1 MYENHEQESENKA
14 FSSQD
19 NGNETGQDLA
29 SCQQELASCQAAQ
42 QEWKEKYMRV
52 MADMA
57 NYNKRI
63 EKERALW
70 SQLARADLL
79 TPLLDVVDNFDRAAQ
94 TEELNPGIKMIHSAF
109 VEFLKNSG
117 VQEVPYDTF
126 NPDFHDALMQ
136 VDPVEGKDSG
146 TIVQVMQKG
155 YALGDKVL
163 RPAKVSVTR

>member
-1 MYENHEQESENKA
+1 MYENHEQESENKT
-14 FSSQD
+14 FCPQE
-19 NGNETGQDLA
+19 NGNGTSSELL
-29 SCQQELASCQAAQ
+29 SCQQELAACQAAQ
-42 QEWKEKYMRV
+42 QEWKEKYLRV

-117 VQEVPYDTF
+117 VQEVSYDTF
-126 NPDFHDALMQ
+126 NPELHEALMQ
-136 VDPVEGKDSG
+136 VDAEGKESG
-146 TIVQVMQKG
+146 TIVTVMQKG

-163 RPAKVSVTR
+163 RPAKVSVTK